1 MINISLDLSNKIP
14 QQTVKI
20 IELVKTVADELNI
33 PVFLVGATARD
44 LVLQFGYNLPKSV
57 ATRDIDFAIAI
68 ENWTEYDQLK
78 QTLIQTGNFQQ
89 DSKVEHRMFEVK
101 TQTEID
107 IVPFGGIESPQGK
120 ITWQTTAKEITTTGF
135 AEAYKSAL
143 NVKLSKNLTIKI
155 VSPVG
160 LAILKII
167 AWNDRHS
174 NKDTSDFWLVAK
186 NYLDIGDNEDRIYEH
201 YPEWL
206 EDADY
211 DYEIAGAKLLGIDIA
226 KISSKTTRSE
236 LLGLLS
242 NEKKMEKFVFE
253 IVRLESRADDNFDRV
268 LKIVKSV
275 KDGIAECV

>member
-1 MINISLDLSNKIP
+1 MNISLDLSNKIP

-20 IELVKTVADELNI
+20 IELVKTAADELNI

-44 LVLQFGYNLPKSV
+44 LVLQYGYNLPKSV

-68 ENWTEYDQLK
+68 ENWAEYDKLK
-78 QTLIQTGNFQQ
+78 QTLIQKGNFQQ

-101 TQTEID
+101 TQAEID

-120 ITWQTTAKEITTTGF
+120 ITWQASEKEMNTTGF
-135 AEAYKSAL
+135 AEAYESAL

-174 NKDTSDFWLVAK
+174 NKDTSDFWLIAK
-186 NYLDIGDNEDRIYEH
+186 HYLDIGDNEDRIYEQ

-206 EDADY
+206 EDEDY

-226 KISSKTTRSE
+226 EISSEEVK
-236 LLGLLS
+236 LQILS
-242 NEKKMEKFVFE
+242 FFENQRRLERFTFE
-253 IVRLESRADDNFDRV
+253 IMRVEKSVEDNFDRIMLM
-268 LKIVKSV
+268 LKAFEK
-275 KDGIAECV
+275 GLRENH